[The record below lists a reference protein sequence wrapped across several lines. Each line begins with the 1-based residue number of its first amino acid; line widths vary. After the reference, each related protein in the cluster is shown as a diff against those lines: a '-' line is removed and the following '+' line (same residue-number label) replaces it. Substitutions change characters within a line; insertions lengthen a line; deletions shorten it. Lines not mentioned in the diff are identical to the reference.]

1 MHGCLDPEAYIVVV
15 SVVAGLS
22 WDLCTSVTQ
31 LTDLCCYLVEE
42 LLLLFGLG
50 YLKPHCKGKG
60 GGGQSSKSS
69 TIVEA

>member
-1 MHGCLDPEAYIVVV
+1 MVV

-60 GGGQSSKSS
+60 GGGAIQ
-69 TIVEA
+69 